1 MGFWKTLGKYALKAA
16 PIAAAFIPG
25 VGPLASMA
33 IGGLSSAADTKL
45 SGGSWKNAL
54 MSGGIGAGMGYAGG
68 KVKGIGPSGKVAQ
81 GAAQP
86 TKLSGFARG
95 LDTAGKIANIAG
107 TVAPAVAAVRGAGG
121 GDRTSAVEAPSVQAI
136 QRPQVSSFQQRM
148 ANPIEAGRQEAMRN
162 QPFRAGYQTTIS
174 DDDNLFTNQMPQI
187 YPQYQAPPEQ
197 QPVQNNYGDAL
208 TPRYARRRN
217 PVQVGEE

>member
-1 MGFWKTLGKYALKAA
+1 MGFWGTLGKYALKAA

-54 MSGGIGAGMGYAGG
+54 LSGGIGAGMGYAGG

-81 GAAQP
+81 GATQP
-86 TKLSGFARG
+86 TKLSGFARA
-95 LDTAGKIANIAG
+95 LDTAGKVANIAG
-107 TVAPAVAAVRGAGG
+107 AAAPAIAAIRSSGG
-121 GDRTSAVEAPSVQAI
+121 GGGGGSIEAPSIAAP
-136 QRPQVSSFQQRM
+136 RVSSFQQRM
-148 ANPIEAGRQEAMRN
+148 ANPVEAGRQEAMRN
-162 QPFRAGYQTTIS
+162 QPFRSGYQTTIS
-174 DDDNLFTNQMPQI
+174 DDGNIFTNQMPPI
-187 YPQYQAPPEQ
+187 YPQYQAPPEAPAQ
-197 QPVQNNYGDAL
+197 QNFGDAL